1 MDAAKSLTLR
11 YVVQDRTTEV
21 TEQDPQTGLKL
32 HTLLYGTVL
41 KVQYKSALRN
51 DLRGDSAVSER
62 FWTYGYVFGGR
73 SLQ

>member
-32 HTLLYGTVL
+32 HTYCTS
-41 KVQYKSALRN
+41 VQKCMVDYSVGASRKDFARLRVR
-51 DLRGDSAVSER
+51 LGDGA
-62 FWTYGYVFGGR
+62 W
-73 SLQ
+73 Q